1 MKKMLACPE
10 CGMPGVEVCHHRG
23 VDFVSVEF
31 TLKEMYDRLL
41 RFRIQITDE
50 SAKHVFDVQMNQIRR
65 QLEQEIMEDTA
76 DWTPMC
82 DFRA

>member
-1 MKKMLACPE
+1 MKTMLACPE
-10 CGMPGVEVCHHRG
+10 CGMPGVEVCNHRG
-23 VDFVSVEF
+23 VDHVSVELN
-31 TLKEMYDRLL
+31 LKEIYDRIL
-41 RFRIQITDE
+41 RFRIKLTTEFTKQIY
-50 SAKHVFDVQMNQIRR
+50 DVHMNQIRR